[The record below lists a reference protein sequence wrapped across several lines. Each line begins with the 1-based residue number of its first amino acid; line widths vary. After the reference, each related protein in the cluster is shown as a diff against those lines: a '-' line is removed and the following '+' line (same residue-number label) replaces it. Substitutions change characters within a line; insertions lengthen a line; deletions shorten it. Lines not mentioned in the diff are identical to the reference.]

1 MINNIIDGYI
11 TDYNDKDINN
21 ILTIMNYMITNARYI
36 LQFPEL
42 DKKEYFKIA
51 NAEKFSHIISVWYFK
66 NKSMHITDFIK
77 QLPIKEKLKIFN
89 I

>member
-1 MINNIIDGYI
+1 
-11 TDYNDKDINN
+11 
-21 ILTIMNYMITNARYI
+21 MITNARYI

-77 QLPIKEKLKIFN
+77 QLPIKDKLKIFGM
-89 I
+89 